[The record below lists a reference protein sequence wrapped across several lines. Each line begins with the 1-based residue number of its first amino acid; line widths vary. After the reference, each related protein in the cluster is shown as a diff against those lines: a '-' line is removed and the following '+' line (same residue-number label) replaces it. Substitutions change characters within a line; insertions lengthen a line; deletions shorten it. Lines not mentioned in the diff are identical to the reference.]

1 VDRTAERR
9 ARFSKRA
16 QRRGAIPHEEQGSDF
31 GELVRM
37 WGFTY
42 WSIAK
47 AKRVLGY
54 APLYN
59 FPEFFEALKRGID
72 RTTRTRTS
80 LGGASSETGDLG
92 ARLFEI
98 AEGFTARST
107 SRIVGEG
114 VPGSSTRCAKSPR
127 RPGPP
132 DAGCIGTAVIGST
145 RKSRSR
151 VIVLEKVHRGGGPS

>member
-54 APLYN
+54 APLYS
-59 FPEFFEALKRGID
+59 FPEFFEALKRGD
-72 RTTRTRTS
+72 RSHYPYADTS

-92 ARLFEI
+92 ARLC
-98 AEGFTARST
+98 
-107 SRIVGEG
+107 SR
-114 VPGSSTRCAKSPR
+114 SPR
-127 RPGPP
+127 ALPHVRPPE
-132 DAGCIGTAVIGST
+132 S
-145 RKSRSR
+145 
-151 VIVLEKVHRGGGPS
+151 